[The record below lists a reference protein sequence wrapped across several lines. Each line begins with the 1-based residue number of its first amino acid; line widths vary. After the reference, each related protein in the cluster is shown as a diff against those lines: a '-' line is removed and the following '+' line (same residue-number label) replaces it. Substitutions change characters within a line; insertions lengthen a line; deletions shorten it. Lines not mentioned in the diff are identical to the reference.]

1 MVEAKLARARR
12 DEKGYGNGGGGGGG
26 VIRETKSRLV
36 LAVEVVALVRTR
48 KLKVEEE
55 PGDDIIKI
63 IFKRERKQA

>member
-12 DEKGYGNGGGGGGG
+12 DKKGRSDGGGGGGG
-26 VIRETKSRLV
+26 VIGETKSRLV
-36 LAVEVVALVRTR
+36 LAVEVVAPVRTR
-48 KLKVEEE
+48 ELKVEEE

>member
-1 MVEAKLARARR
+1 MI
-12 DEKGYGNGGGGGGG
+12 G
-26 VIRETKSRLV
+26 ETKGRLV
-36 LAVEVVALVRTR
+36 LVVEVVALARTR

>member
-1 MVEAKLARARR
+1 
-12 DEKGYGNGGGGGGG
+12 
-26 VIRETKSRLV
+26 VIGETKGRLV
-36 LAVEVVALVRTR
+36 LVVEVVALARTR